1 MVGWWII
8 AWFSWFDIAKRWTT
22 KDSSLLKLCYF
33 RWTILCYYYSTI
45 SNTKRW
51 IGYFIKENIDMTTN
65 WNIQS
70 LVLLSFVSINNI
82 KLGHVSVS
90 IIVYFFLHNKVIFK
104 GYLKVHILAGPPR
117 PPPKKTYHGISH
129 FGGFGVA
136 NHIQN
141 HCHICRTKWKGKCKH
156 ISNTCFHWELTLFPF
171 RHKKLQLTWNYS

>member
-70 LVLLSFVSINNI
+70 LLLLFYVSINNI
-82 KLGHVSVS
+82 KLGHASVS
-90 IIVYFFLHNKVIFK
+90 IIVFFFFSQNKGIFK
-104 GYLKVHILAGPPR
+104 KQYHILECLVFQIIF
-117 PPPKKTYHGISH
+117 KTIASFASSVGQSERELSLAYFQHMFPLRTDLICSPFGIRSFNLLGIS
-129 FGGFGVA
+129 
-136 NHIQN
+136 
-141 HCHICRTKWKGKCKH
+141 
-156 ISNTCFHWELTLFPF
+156 
-171 RHKKLQLTWNYS
+171 